1 METPGGLGEVA
12 EDIVKLMR
20 TQFDEVGI
28 IIPGW
33 CKSAG
38 TLIAMAGDE
47 ILMEPASALGPIDA
61 QIIYQGKQFS
71 ADAFIKGLDKIKKE
85 VEDTGILNKAYIPI
99 LQSISPGEIQ
109 NAENALD
116 FAKRLIKE
124 WLPKYKFK
132 TWTKH
137 SSTGQPV
144 TQEERIALANE
155 IANKLAEHSEWLTHG
170 RSIKIEDLRAMKL
183 KITDYSEQPELAD
196 AIGRY
201 FILLQ
206 MTFANTNVYKI
217 FETPTSQIMSFIA
230 PQVQQ
235 VPNSLLV
242 QVDLETAQI
251 EVICPNCK
259 NKINLQANLD
269 KTQPIEKEAIAFP
282 INNKLKCPHCQ
293 TEINVTNIRQQI
305 EAQSRKKV
313 V

>member
-1 METPGGLGEVA
+1 
-12 EDIVKLMR
+12 MR
-20 TQFDEVGI
+20 SQFDEVGI

-85 VEDTGILNKAYIPI
+85 VEETGVLNKAYIPI

-116 FAKRLIKE
+116 FAKRLVKE

-132 TWTKH
+132 TWMEH
-137 SSTGQPV
+137 SSTGKPV
-144 TQEERIALANE
+144 TEKERIALANE

-170 RSIKIEDLRAMKL
+170 RSLKIEDLRAMKL
-183 KITDYSEQPELAD
+183 KITDYSEQPDLAD
-196 AIGRY
+196 AIRRY
-201 FILLQ
+201 FVLLQ
-206 MTFANTNVYKI
+206 MTFANTPVYKI
-217 FETPTSQIMSFIA
+217 FETPTSQIMSFAA

-235 VPNSLLV
+235 IPNSLPV

-251 EVICPNCK
+251 EVDCPNCK
-259 NKINLQANLD
+259 NKINVQANLN
-269 KTQPIEKEAIAFP
+269 KAQPIESGAITFP
-282 INNKLKCPHCQ
+282 QDNKLKCPNCR
-293 TEINVTNIRQQI
+293 TEINVINIRQQI
-305 EAQSRKKV
+305 EAQSRKKIV
-313 V
+313 